1 MSLLGIATITAVSAA
16 VGAGVGQWT
25 YRWLLTMDARH
36 LTKRKGTPP
45 PAPTHKAVRKVR
57 K

>member
-25 YRWLLTMDARH
+25 YRWLMALDARH

-45 PAPTHKAVRKVR
+45 PAPTHRAFRKVR